1 MADPLHSDTVL
12 KRHRPTRAR
21 SAYSHAA
28 VPAKRSIRCHSQNG
42 RRGSCSSYRWPRERA
57 RCLPRPQEGHGIA
70 HGRLP
75 IDFRHAT
82 TMALMAPVIAA
93 RELCCCSIPGAR
105 TAACA
110 AEQFL
115 GASFVQA
122 LVCAQAASTSTIRD
136 GFGRGPFAPCSCL
149 SLACPS
155 AAARS
160 ACSSAVA
167 RSDDAD
173 SPGAFHKLWR
183 WRHCLVVSRVA
194 APAGLWWSAACAG
207 GPPRHGC
214 ATRRRPECGDG
225 RARTSRIACAMGW
238 ACPHSLAGGRDSRRR
253 FRLVWPSLF
262 EEELFVWPFRLP
274 YDNVFTSPAEL
285 SRITLR

>member
-1 MADPLHSDTVL
+1 MLRYPQNAQYAATHKTGGVEAAAATDGRVSA
-12 KRHRPTRAR
+12 RA
-21 SAYSHAA
+21 AF
-28 VPAKRSIRCHSQNG
+28 PDL
-42 RRGSCSSYRWPRERA
+42 RG
-57 RCLPRPQEGHGIA
+57 GHGIA

-122 LVCAQAASTSTIRD
+122 LVCAQAAPTSTIRD
-136 GFGRGPFAPCSCL
+136 GFGRAPFAPCSCP
-149 SLACPS
+149 SLACLS

-167 RSDDAD
+167 RARS
-173 SPGAFHKLWR
+173 SSSG
-183 WRHCLVVSRVA
+183 
-194 APAGLWWSAACAG
+194 GG
-207 GPPRHGC
+207 GP
-214 ATRRRPECGDG
+214 
-225 RARTSRIACAMGW
+225 
-238 ACPHSLAGGRDSRRR
+238 
-253 FRLVWPSLF
+253 V
-262 EEELFVWPFRLP
+262 
-274 YDNVFTSPAEL
+274 
-285 SRITLR
+285 